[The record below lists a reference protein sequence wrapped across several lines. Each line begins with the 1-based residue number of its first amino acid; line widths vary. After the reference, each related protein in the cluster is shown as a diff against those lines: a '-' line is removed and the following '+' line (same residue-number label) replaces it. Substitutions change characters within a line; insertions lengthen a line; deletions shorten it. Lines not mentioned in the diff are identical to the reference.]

1 MYAIGNGESRA
12 HLNINKL
19 SGTKVGCNAILRQF
33 SVEHL
38 VCCDRRMVQEAIAA
52 NYNLNSYIYTRSDW
66 YRHFAQHTR
75 LRELPKLPYTGKE
88 RWDDPFNWGSGPYAV
103 LLATRLAEQETVKLL
118 GFDLYGNGK
127 LVNNIYKGTPN
138 YSDATSRSVDPKYWI
153 LQIGKIFELYKNQSF
168 VIYQN
173 EDWTLPE
180 AWNYPNVSVDNIS
193 NIYYNT

>member
-12 HLNINKL
+12 HLNIDKL

-52 NYNLNSYIYTRSDW
+52 DYNLHSYIYTRSDW
-66 YRHFAQHTR
+66 YRHFAQHVR
-75 LRELPKLPYTGKE
+75 VRELPKLPYAGKE

-103 LLATRLAEQETVKLL
+103 LLAARLAEQETVKLL

-127 LVNNIYKGTPN
+127 LVNNIYKGSPN
-138 YSDATSRSVDPKYWI
+138 YSGAASRSVDPKYWI
-153 LQIGKIFELYKNQSF
+153 LQIGKIFELYKNQQF
-168 VIYQN
+168 VIYQT

-180 AWNYPNVSVDNIS
+180 AWNYSNVSVDNIS